1 MFKRVNSKIVVVG
14 IILLISTG
22 IFFNARVKNV
32 LAVSGGAY
40 DNLKTFAEVLSLIE
54 SNYVE
59 DVKSE
64 ELVHG
69 AIKGMLKTLDPHST
83 FMTPDIYKEVQVET
97 EGEFGGLGI
106 EITLKNDIVTIVAP
120 IEDTPADK
128 AGLKA
133 GDKIVKIDGG
143 TTRDMTVMDA
153 VKKMRGK
160 EGTKITLSIMRE
172 GFEEPKDFTITRA
185 VIKIKSVKYQMMN
198 ETIGYI
204 KIKSFSKST
213 TDELDTALKSV
224 TKNKINGL
232 VLDLRND
239 PGGLLNQAVEVCDR
253 FIEKGH
259 LIVYTKSKK
268 EEQNLKFSSTGRGAY
283 LDFPMIVIVNAGSA
297 SASEIVAGALQDL
310 KRAVILGTQ
319 SFGKGSVQTIIPL
332 SDGSALKLTTAKYYT
347 PKGRVIQGKGITPDI
362 VVEVP
367 ILMAKAGTPPSDA
380 GVIREKDLKNH
391 LKGDD
396 VAPEVEKKQVVEIK
410 GKAGEEDP
418 QLERAVALLKSWNL
432 FQQIKGDTTE
442 NKPQI

>member
-1 MFKRVNSKIVVVG
+1 MLKRINSKIVVIG

-22 IFFNARVKNV
+22 IFFNGRVKSV
-32 LAVSGGAY
+32 LALGEGTY
-40 DNLKTFAEVLSLIE
+40 DSLKTFAEVLSLVE
-54 SNYVE
+54 SSYVE
-59 DVKSE
+59 DVKPDD
-64 ELVHG
+64 LVHG
-69 AIKGMLKTLDPHST
+69 AIRGMLRTLDPHSL
-83 FMTPDIYKEVQVET
+83 FMTPDIYKEVQLET

-133 GDKIVKIDGG
+133 GDKIVKIDGE

-160 EGTKITLSIMRE
+160 EGTKVTLSVMRE

-198 ETIGYI
+198 
-204 KIKSFSKST
+204 
-213 TDELDTALKSV
+213 
-224 TKNKINGL
+224 
-232 VLDLRND
+232 D

-253 FIEKGH
+253 FIEKGQ

-319 SFGKGSVQTIIPL
+319 TFGKGSVQTIIPL

-347 PKGRVIQGKGITPDI
+347 PKWRVIQGKGITPDI

-442 NKPQI
+442 NEPQI

>member
-1 MFKRVNSKIVVVG
+1 MLKRINSKIVVIG

-22 IFFNARVKNV
+22 IFFNGRVKSV
-32 LAVSGGAY
+32 LALGEGTY
-40 DNLKTFAEVLSLIE
+40 DSLKTFAEVLSLVE
-54 SNYVE
+54 SSYVE
-59 DVKSE
+59 DVKPDD
-64 ELVHG
+64 LVHG
-69 AIKGMLKTLDPHST
+69 AIRGMLRTLDPHSL
-83 FMTPDIYKEVQVET
+83 FMTPDIYKEVQLET

-143 TTRDMTVMDA
+143 TTRGMTVMDA

-224 TKNKINGL
+224 TKNKINVL

-268 EEQNLKFSSTGRGAY
+268 EEQNLKFSYTVRGAY

-367 ILMAKAGTPPSDA
+367 VLMAKASVGASEV

-391 LKGDD
+391 LKGDES
-396 VAPEVEKKQVVEIK
+396 APEGNIKHPVEIK
-410 GKAGEEDP
+410 GKEGEEDP
-418 QLERAVALLKSWNL
+418 QLERAVALLKSWNI
-432 FQQIKGDTTE
+432 FQQMKGAVPVQ
-442 NKPQI
+442 K

>member
-1 MFKRVNSKIVVVG
+1 MLKKVNSKIIVIG

-32 LAVSGGAY
+32 LAVSGGTY

-106 EITLKNDIVTIVAP
+106 EITLKNNIVTIVAP

-133 GDKIVKIDGG
+133 GDKIIKIDGES
-143 TTRDMTVMDA
+143 TRDMTVMDA

-160 EGTKITLSIMRE
+160 EGTKVTLTIIRE
-172 GFEEPKDFTITRA
+172 GFEEPKDFVITRA
-185 VIKIKSVKYQMMN
+185 VIKI
-198 ETIGYI
+198 
-204 KIKSFSKST
+204 
-213 TDELDTALKSV
+213 
-224 TKNKINGL
+224 KINGL

-253 FIEKGH
+253 FLEKGQ

-268 EEQNLKFSSTGRGAY
+268 EEQNLKFSSSGRSTY

-297 SASEIVAGALQDL
+297 SASEIVAGGLQDP

-380 GVIREKDLKNH
+380 GT
-391 LKGDD
+391 
-396 VAPEVEKKQVVEIK
+396 
-410 GKAGEEDP
+410 
-418 QLERAVALLKSWNL
+418 S
-432 FQQIKGDTTE
+432 T
-442 NKPQI
+442 